1 MEHHMST
8 AEATVGPDGRVTIPK
23 SVRDQLHIRPGTK
36 VAFVRTRDGDWTVR
50 LKDASGRVLGIVEE
64 RRTRRR
70 FAEFLGHAG
79 PGPTTDEIMALTRGD
94 E

>member
-1 MEHHMST
+1 M
-8 AEATVGPDGRVTIPK
+8 
-23 SVRDQLHIRPGTK
+23 
-36 VAFVRTRDGDWTVR
+36 RDGNWTVR
-50 LKDASGRVLGIVEE
+50 LKDASGRVIEVVEE
-64 RRTRRR
+64 RRPRRR